1 MKFTSASNH
10 EKYQSFKLYR
20 KYLYVLTPLS
30 SKTILR
36 KADLKLMLRKQDQ
49 GWEFFVELVL

>member
-10 EKYQSFKLYR
+10 EKYQSFKWYR